1 MTKTRKEANS
11 VTGGS
16 SGKQGPPAIKIE
28 KTGGRH
34 NLSHAE
40 MRRNAQA
47 ASRKQTDRLQ
57 ELYGQDKEQIIL
69 ELSMHQIELAMQN
82 EKLRRAQ
89 ADLEESRN
97 KYVDLYDFAPAGY
110 FSLNPKGIITSVNLT
125 GSAMLG
131 ATKKELLQKT
141 FSLFVHEDDADAF
154 PLHFSRTIQ
163 EEAGQVIRIKLRR
176 KNGTLLHCQL
186 DSVAFRDDAGSVYEI
201 RTAVTDITEHI
212 ASEETI
218 RQLARFPAEN
228 PNPVMRLN
236 RDGVLLYANRAST
249 PLLGF

>member
-11 VTGGS
+11 VTRGS
-16 SGKQGPPAIKIE
+16 PGKERPAAPVEE
-28 KTGGRH
+28 KTGVRH
-34 NLSHAE
+34 SISQAE
-40 MRRNAQA
+40 MRRKAQA
-47 ASRKQTDRLQ
+47 AVKKQTDRMQ
-57 ELYGQDKEQIIL
+57 ELYGQDKKQIIL

-82 EKLRRAQ
+82 EKLRTVKAN
-89 ADLEESRN
+89 LEESHR
-97 KYVDLYDFAPAGY
+97 KYLDLYDFAPVGS
-110 FSLNPKGIITSVNLT
+110 FSLDPKGKITAVNLT
-125 GSAMLG
+125 GASMLG

-228 PNPVMRLN
+228 PNPVIRLN